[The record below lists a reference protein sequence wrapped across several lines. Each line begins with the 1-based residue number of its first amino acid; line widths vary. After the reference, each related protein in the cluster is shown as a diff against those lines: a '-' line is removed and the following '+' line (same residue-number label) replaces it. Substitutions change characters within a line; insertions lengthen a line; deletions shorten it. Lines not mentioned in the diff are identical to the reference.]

1 MLADMEVLRVRRR
14 VSHCCTFTRI
24 VAIRPAIFNGGRP
37 RGTQFCLH
45 CFPQQK

>member
-1 MLADMEVLRVRRR
+1 MLAEMEVLPVRRR

-24 VAIRPAIFNGGRP
+24 VRSDQRSSMAADRV
-37 RGTQFCLH
+37 GTEFCLH